1 MDILKYLARENLD
14 EFSRNYNYGTD
25 FLGDALY
32 PKTKTKNLAVKVK
45 QLLKNG
51 NLPAIA
57 KFSAFDAEAPIGSRE
72 KFTEKDYEKLL
83 IKEKIQVGEL
93 DLYLKG
99 MSDDEIIDYLY
110 DDLSIETQR
119 VLARAELANMQV
131 LSTGALTI
139 NENGFSGQIDYNY
152 DSNHNISLTAW
163 NDPTHSIVTD
173 LENIIEAAKAEGKTI
188 RRAVTSAKIVN
199 YMVHNEELIF
209 ALNSIN
215 LAATRKNVLN
225 YILEAYGIDFVENDD
240 LYKVEGGD
248 TATHRFFPEDKISF
262 FGGEQFGVG
271 LLAPTPAEMAE
282 VKAMGEVDERQFVY
296 LNAWTTNDPTAT
308 WTMGSMVY
316 LPLPLDIDGL
326 FIATHTDA
334 ELGN

>member
-14 EFSRNYNYGTD
+14 EFSRNYNYETD
-25 FLGDALY
+25 YLGDALF
-32 PKTKTKNLAVKVK
+32 PKVKTRNLTARIK

-72 KFTEKDYEKLL
+72 KFEEKDYDKLL

-99 MSDDEIIDYLY
+99 LSEDEIIDYLY

-119 VLARAELANMQV
+119 VLTRAELANMTV
-131 LSTGALTI
+131 LANGNLPIS
-139 NENGFSGQIDYNY
+139 ENGVNTVIDYGYNSDHNLNFSG
-152 DSNHNISLTAW
+152 W
-163 NDPTHSIVTD
+163 NDPTHSILND
-173 LENIIEAAKAEGKTI
+173 LEQVIETAQAEGKEV
-188 RRAVTSAKIVN
+188 RRAVTSSKMIN
-199 YMVHNEELIF
+199 YMVKNEEIVF

-215 LAATRKNVLN
+215 LMATKKNVLN
-225 YILEAYGIDFVENDD
+225 FILESYGIDFVENDK
-240 LYKVEGGD
+240 LYKIEGGD
-248 TATHRFFPEDKISF
+248 TVTHRFFPENKISF
-262 FGGEQFGVG
+262 FGAEQFGTG

-326 FIATHTDA
+326 FIAVHT
-334 ELGN
+334 ESVKE

>member
-14 EFSRNYNYGTD
+14 EFSRNYNYDTD
-25 FLGDALY
+25 FLGDVLY

-51 NLPAIA
+51 TLPAIA

-72 KFTEKDYEKLL
+72 TFQEKDYEKLL

-99 MSDDEIIDYLY
+99 LSDDEIIDYLY
-110 DDLSIETQR
+110 DDMSIETQR

-139 NENGFSGQIDYNY
+139 NENGFSGQIDYGY
-152 DSNHNISLTAW
+152 DSNHNLSFTGW
-163 NDPTHSIVTD
+163 NDPTHSILGD
-173 LENIIEAAKAEGKTI
+173 LQNVIDTANAEGKEI
-188 RRAVTSAKIVN
+188 RRAVTSSKMIN
-199 YMVHNEELIF
+199 YMVKNEEIVF

-215 LAATRKNVLN
+215 LMATKKNVLN
-225 YILEAYGIDFVENDD
+225 FILESYGIDFVANDK

-248 TATHRFFPEDKISF
+248 VATHRFFPEDKIAF

-316 LPLPLDIDGL
+316 LPLPLDIDNL
-326 FIATHTDA
+326 FIASHTDA
-334 ELGN
+334 ELGD